1 MVGPDPLVE
10 VIWRRRI
17 VALRIAPF
25 LIVIRTV
32 PSSSSAPFPH
42 RHPHRSLIVITGP
55 DPVICHGTYIVRREM
70 AGSSPAM
77 TLTSWQPGC
86 DGEGETATHPG
97 HFA

>member
-1 MVGPDPLVE
+1 LDLIRWWKWFGG
-10 VIWRRRI
+10 
-17 VALRIAPF
+17 VALLPSGSR
-25 LIVIRTV
+25 RS
-32 PSSSSAPFPH
+32 SSSSAPFPH
-42 RHPHRSLIVITGP
+42 RHPRRSLIVITGP